1 MFIDVNG
8 LKETNDN
15 FGHTAGDELIVNVFK
30 AASKIFNKAPK
41 YRIGGDEFIIFC
53 TSINKDEFL
62 FNVSK
67 LKEILKSSLNPLAAV
82 GQSWTCKLEK
92 IDNLIKIAEKDMY
105 IDKKNYRH
113 HKSKE

>member
-67 LKEILKSSLNPLAAV
+67 LKEILKSSLNP
-82 GQSWTCKLEK
+82 
-92 IDNLIKIAEKDMY
+92 
-105 IDKKNYRH
+105 
-113 HKSKE
+113 